1 MKRILPILLVISI
14 LLCFGLFASIKSSP
28 PSDQSTVDFLVEFL
42 EAKYENE
49 SFDEFLYVGI
59 KRQRLFHVK
68 NGQVQNSWA
77 VSTAARGAGNKF
89 GSFKTPIGLH
99 TIEAKIGQD
108 APIGAIFR
116 DKMYTGNTAEIS
128 NAKKPSG
135 KDAIT
140 TRILTLTGSE
150 VGLNKGSKNVDTYKR
165 QIYIHGTPEEGLIG
179 KPVSHGCVRMRNNE
193 IIDLFDQVFV
203 GMNVII
209 LNN

>member
-1 MKRILPILLVISI
+1 MKKIIPIISI
-14 LLCFGLFASIKSSP
+14 ICVLTGFGIFASLKSPS

-42 EAKYENE
+42 EAKYEQE

-68 NGQVQNSWA
+68 NGQVLQSWV
-77 VSTAARGAGNKF
+77 VSTAAKGAGNKY
-89 GSFKTPIGLH
+89 GSYKTPVGLH
-99 TIEAKIGQD
+99 TIESKIGQG
-108 APIGAIFR
+108 APVGAIFKE
-116 DKMYTGNTAEIS
+116 KMFTGNTAEIS
-128 NAKKPSG
+128 HDKTGSG
-135 KDAIT
+135 KDDIT

-150 VGLNKGSKNVDTYKR
+150 EGLNKGSKSIDTYKR

-179 KPVSHGCVRMRNNE
+179 KPASHGCVRMRNHE

-203 GMNVII
+203 GMKVII